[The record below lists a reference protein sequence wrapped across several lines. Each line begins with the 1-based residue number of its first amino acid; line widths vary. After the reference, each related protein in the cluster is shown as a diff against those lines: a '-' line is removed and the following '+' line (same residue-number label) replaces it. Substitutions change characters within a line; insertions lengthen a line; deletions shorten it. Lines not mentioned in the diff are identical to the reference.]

1 MLQARLKRFTLD
13 TLRPGGTMLHEERA
27 ADVARA
33 IDDMVRCARPT
44 SCASR

>member
-1 MLQARLKRFTLD
+1 VPQFALD

-33 IDDMVRCARPT
+33 IDEMVRGAR
-44 SCASR
+44 R